1 MRLGRATEQRLQGSM
16 ESALAEVIGT
26 DKPARLMQA
35 SEQAMMPPGLADGA
49 LKCPLNMNA

>member
-1 MRLGRATEQRLQGSM
+1 MRLGRATEQRLQGSV

-35 SEQAMMPPGLADGA
+35 SENADEPDGR
-49 LKCPLNMNA
+49 